1 MSLEVMLLIAV
12 VFVHTGSDAHNI
24 LVAVSHP
31 GVSHF
36 KSYENL
42 FLCLAKKGH
51 NVTVISHFP
60 QKKLIRNYRDISIR
74 EDIPYRGL
82 MDMNSS
88 FKYDIL
94 GIKIQKLLLQFA
106 VQSCESMKHINFQ
119 KFVKEN
125 NQFDLVI
132 INEFSN
138 LCYRGQKV

>member
-74 EDIPYRGL
+74 EDIPYRY
-82 MDMNSS
+82 D
-88 FKYDIL
+88 DIL
-94 GIKIQKLLLQFA
+94 ERFKSACVHLHMLL
-106 VQSCESMKHINFQ
+106 S
-119 KFVKEN
+119 
-125 NQFDLVI
+125 
-132 INEFSN
+132 
-138 LCYRGQKV
+138 